1 VDEPKTLVLRETGIA
16 RLSDGSEAINVGP
29 IVVALG
35 FLTEGRGE
43 DRGTDEHG
51 TPLPDLLSLAF
62 DVVQSIIL
70 GGRAAD
76 YFRQVKQDFD
86 AQSGLDGRSSLSL
99 AKHAATV
106 RPRTPSTALE
116 KAASELRGRLQ
127 QLDALQLDDEAL
139 ASLQQALQGFRDFGA
154 ERWVAA
160 TSHLLLALHA
170 LDVGTP
176 TRRATRGRRASKA
189 IKATPRAEPEAKPAR
204 ARAKPR
210 ASAKATP
217 KRAKGATPKR
227 TAAKPKASKQ
237 RTAARRRR

>member
-1 VDEPKTLVLRETGIA
+1 VDEPKSLLLRETGIA
-16 RLSDGSEAINVGP
+16 RLADGSEAVNVGP

-86 AQSGLDGRSSLSL
+86 AQSGLEGRSSLAL
-99 AKHAATV
+99 AKQAATV

-116 KAASELRGRLQ
+116 KAATELRGRLQ
-127 QLDALQLDDEAL
+127 QLDDLQLDGEAL

-170 LDVGTP
+170 LETTGAP
-176 TRRATRGRRASKA
+176 TRRAKRSREPKSSSKGKTKAKRRSQPVQSRAKAEAAQTRPRKA
-189 IKATPRAEPEAKPAR
+189 AKAKPSKQ
-204 ARAKPR
+204 AK
-210 ASAKATP
+210 SSS
-217 KRAKGATPKR
+217 KR
-227 TAAKPKASKQ
+227 TAK
-237 RTAARRRR
+237 TRRR

>member
-1 VDEPKTLVLRETGIA
+1 MDEPKTLVLRETGIA

-106 RPRTPSTALE
+106 RPRSPSTALE

-176 TRRATRGRRASKA
+176 TRRATRGRKA
-189 IKATPRAEPEAKPAR
+189 RKAVKVTPRAKPEAEPAR

-210 ASAKATP
+210 SSAKATP
-217 KRAKGATPKR
+217 KRATPR
-227 TAAKPKASKQ
+227 TAAKPKASKK
-237 RTAARRRR
+237 RTATQRRR

>member
-1 VDEPKTLVLRETGIA
+1 MDEPKTLVLRETGIA

-106 RPRTPSTALE
+106 RPRTPSSALE
-116 KAASELRGRLQ
+116 KAASELRLRLQ

-176 TRRATRGRRASKA
+176 TRRATQRRKTGKA
-189 IKATPRAEPEAKPAR
+189 KPRAEPEAKPAR
-204 ARAKPR
+204 ARAKQR
-210 ASAKATP
+210 TSAKATP
-217 KRAKGATPKR
+217 KRAKGAAPKR

-237 RTAARRRR
+237 RTAAQRRR

>member
-1 VDEPKTLVLRETGIA
+1 MSELTPLVLRETGIA
-16 RLSDGSEAINVGP
+16 RLADGSEAINVGP

-70 GGRAAD
+70 GGRAAE
-76 YFRQVKQDFD
+76 YFRKVKQDFD
-86 AQSGLDGRSSLSL
+86 AQSGLGGRSSLAL

-106 RPRTPSTALE
+106 RPSAPSTTLE
-116 KAASELRGRLQ
+116 KAAAELRTRLK

-139 ASLQQALQGFRDFGA
+139 AELKQALQGFRDFGA
-154 ERWVAA
+154 DRWVAA

-170 LDVGTP
+170 LDGDKPAKPSRRRSTRVEKTP
-176 TRRATRGRRASKA
+176 ATR
-189 IKATPRAEPEAKPAR
+189 PRAK
-204 ARAKPR
+204 AKPR
-210 ASAKATP
+210 TKKKAAPKLKAS
-217 KRAKGATPKR
+217 
-227 TAAKPKASKQ
+227 AKPKAKRTSKKQ
-237 RTAARRRR
+237 RRA